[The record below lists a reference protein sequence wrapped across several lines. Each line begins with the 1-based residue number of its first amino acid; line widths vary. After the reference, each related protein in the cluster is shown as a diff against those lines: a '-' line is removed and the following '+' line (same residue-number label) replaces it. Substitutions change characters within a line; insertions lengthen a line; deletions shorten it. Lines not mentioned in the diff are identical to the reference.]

1 VPCAA
6 EHYQARRARHP
17 ATPARSSFSYLNLFI
32 VVVTHACT
40 FWTFTNWLK
49 MQQPAADGAPR
60 DEARANTYVD
70 QWFLGCVR
78 EVPRA
83 RVAGSSAADV
93 PTLSS
98 LRDLKQKE

>member
-1 VPCAA
+1 MG
-6 EHYQARRARHP
+6 RRAAGVAAVAAHLLC
-17 ATPARSSFSYLNLFI
+17 S
-32 VVVTHACT
+32 T
-40 FWTFTNWLK
+40 FWTVTNTNWLK

>member
-1 VPCAA
+1 ML
-6 EHYQARRARHP
+6 
-17 ATPARSSFSYLNLFI
+17 ARSGPSR
-32 VVVTHACT
+32 T
-40 FWTFTNWLK
+40 WLK